1 MPGEPFIDF
10 GLSFRDRSPAQASFF
25 AGYANGYFGYFPTIR
40 AAVEGGYG
48 AEGLVARTEV
58 GAGEAML
65 DTALIRLYKLLGQ
78 LKPLAETAVGGW
90 KVAAARFPLAGRHAV
105 SGGPQRRTLPTLQLF
120 GKGQGGVAA
129 GPIFL
134 WWFSGLAQKSLN
146 GSDFLGKR

>member
-1 MPGEPFIDF
+1 MSGIANTLETPLDCPVTTLVINREIALAGMPGEPFTDF

-48 AEGLVARTEV
+48 AEGLVASTEV

-78 LKPLAETAVGGW
+78 LKPM
-90 KVAAARFPLAGRHAV
+90 P
-105 SGGPQRRTLPTLQLF
+105 
-120 GKGQGGVAA
+120 
-129 GPIFL
+129 
-134 WWFSGLAQKSLN
+134 
-146 GSDFLGKR
+146 KRQ